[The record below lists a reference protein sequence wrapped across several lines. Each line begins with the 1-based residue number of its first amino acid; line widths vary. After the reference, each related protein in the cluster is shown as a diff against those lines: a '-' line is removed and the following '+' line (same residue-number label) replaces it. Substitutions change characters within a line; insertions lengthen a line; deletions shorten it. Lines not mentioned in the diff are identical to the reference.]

1 MYVGKYG
8 LIEGDEVKG
17 MVRMTM
23 NTVFYTRNRI
33 GLARFLDGKQQS
45 LETSICSTVKK
56 LLNVNNIG
64 HGKLNIESSCR

>member
-1 MYVGKYG
+1 MGKYG
-8 LIEGDEVKG
+8 LIKGDEVKG

-45 LETSICSTVKK
+45 LETSICSTVK
-56 LLNVNNIG
+56 ITQ
-64 HGKLNIESSCR
+64 C

>member
-45 LETSICSTVKK
+45 LETSICSTVKNDSM
-56 LLNVNNIG
+56 LNKYRAWQTQYRV
-64 HGKLNIESSCR
+64 